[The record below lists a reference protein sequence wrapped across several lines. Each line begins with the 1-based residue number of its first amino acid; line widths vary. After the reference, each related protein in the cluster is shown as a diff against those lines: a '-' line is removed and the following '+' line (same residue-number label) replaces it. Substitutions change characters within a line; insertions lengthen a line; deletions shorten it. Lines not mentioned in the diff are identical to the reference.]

1 MYLVYLIKCDNL
13 SYVGMTNDIF
23 KRLRQHN
30 GEISGGAKYTSK
42 RQGWYPVLIIDGFLD
57 MKSAMQCEWRLKHF
71 GRGHGSVR
79 GVKGKLKY
87 LSKYLYSEKELK
99 GYNTEGEQII
109 ENRKWTSK
117 CENSI
122 CEQNLT
128 FYLDNDYVEY
138 FNEYNHNYPTKELY
152 MK

>member
-1 MYLVYLIKCDNL
+1 MYLVYLIKCDNF

-42 RQGWYPVLIIDGFLD
+42 RKGWYPVLIIDGFSD
-57 MKSAMQCEWRLKHF
+57 MRSAMQCEWRLKHF
-71 GRGHGSVR
+71 AIGHGSVR

-87 LSKYLYSEKELK
+87 LSKYLYEENIIK
-99 GYNTEGEQII
+99 GYDTGGEPIL
-109 ENRKWTSK
+109 EYRKWTSK
-117 CENSI
+117 CDKSI
-122 CEQNLT
+122 CDQNLT
-128 FYLDNDYVEY
+128 FYLDNDYLKF
-138 FNEYNHNYPTKELY
+138 FNEYPHKYENKELY